1 MTNILAKF
9 GWNRTKR
16 IGVETIVRKKKER
29 KKELE
34 MCALVKGTR

>member
-16 IGVETIVRKKKER
+16 IGVETIVRKKKK
-29 KKELE
+29 KKEE
-34 MCALVKGTR
+34 ETSRSK